1 MLNNG
6 FAVGPKGE
14 PLVANNRTKFDGES
28 LIFSRKS
35 ESKKPAIGG
44 FF

>member
-1 MLNNG
+1 LNNG
-6 FAVGPKGE
+6 FAVGPWGE
-14 PLVANNRTKFDGES
+14 PLAANNRTEFDEES
-28 LIFSRKS
+28 LMFNRKA